1 MSGSLNNIY
10 NNVSYALYLHSV
22 EMARLQEQTS
32 TGSRINRP
40 SDDPSC
46 SYRVV
51 TLNSQEKSLA
61 NYINNLSETVGTLE
75 LSSTVIQEI
84 GSALTET
91 KVRLTQ
97 VIGGI
102 YHQETRERL
111 AEGIND
117 ILEQVVSLA
126 NTKQMG
132 QYLFGGSDTT
142 SAPYLVKRTNGEITG
157 ITYQGS
163 LENREIEV
171 APGIKS
177 SAFHVGYD
185 IFHSDDRGDPIFLG
199 DTGAAAG
206 SGKSSVKSD
215 VWLTVTY
222 DGSDYNLSIDDD
234 VTVIDVGDVSDP
246 SNVAVT
252 NSAGQVL
259 YVDATTISSTGVEPV
274 SMPGTHDIFNTLM
287 NIRNMLNNEREFSD
301 AQLRELQNNSMIVL
315 EEVNALLVQA
325 EVSVGSKIG
334 FLDNLKDSLKKL
346 KFDAEDEST
355 LLQEADIAQIAID
368 LSRREVLYQMSLSI
382 AGKLMSVSLL
392 DFIR

>member
-1 MSGSLNNIY
+1 
-10 NNVSYALYLHSV
+10 
-22 EMARLQEQTS
+22 
-32 TGSRINRP
+32 
-40 SDDPSC
+40 
-46 SYRVV
+46 
-51 TLNSQEKSLA
+51 
-61 NYINNLSETVGTLE
+61 LE
-75 LSSTVIQEI
+75 FSSTVIQEI

-102 YHQETRERL
+102 YHEETRERV

-126 NTKQMG
+126 NTKNMG
-132 QYLFGGSDTT
+132 QYLFGGNNTK
-142 SAPYLVKRTNGEITG
+142 SAPYLVERTNGEISG
-157 ITYQGS
+157 VTYQGS

-171 APGIKS
+171 ASGIKS
-177 SAFHVGYD
+177 SAFYVGYD
-185 IFHSDDRGDPIFLG
+185 IFGSDD
-199 DTGAAAG
+199 
-206 SGKSSVKSD
+206 
-215 VWLTVTY
+215 Y
-222 DGSDYNLSIDDD
+222 DGSDYNLSIDDA

-259 YVDATTISSTGVEPV
+259 YVDATKINSTGVEPV
-274 SMPGTHDIFNTLM
+274 SIPGTHDIFNTLAS
-287 NIRNMLNNEREFSD
+287 IRDMLKNEKELSD
-301 AQLRELQNNSMIVL
+301 AQLKDLQDNSLIML
-315 EEVNALLVQA
+315 EEVNQLLVQA

-334 FLDNLKDSLKKL
+334 FLDNLKDSLIKL
-346 KFDAEDEST
+346 KYDAEDEVT

>member
-1 MSGSLNNIY
+1 MSGALNSIY

-22 EMARLQEQTS
+22 EMARLQEQAT

-40 SDDPSC
+40 SDDPSY

-51 TLNSQEKSLA
+51 TLNSQERSLG
-61 NYINNLSETVGTLE
+61 NYINNLSEVVGTLE
-75 LSSTVIQEI
+75 LSSTIIQEI

-102 YHQETRERL
+102 YHEETRERT

-126 NTKQMG
+126 NTKNMG
-132 QYLFGGSDTT
+132 QYLFGGNNTT
-142 SAPYLVKRTNGEITG
+142 SAPYLVERTNGKITG
-157 ITYQGS
+157 VTYQGS

-177 SAFHVGYD
+177 SIFQVGSD
-185 IFHSDDRGDPIFLG
+185 IFGSDDRSDPVFLG
-199 DTGAAAG
+199 DTGVKAG
-206 SGKSSVKSD
+206 TGTSNLQGNT
-215 VWLTVTY
+215 WLTVT
-222 DGSDYNLSIDDD
+222 GSAGNYTLSIDDGLSTFNTD
-234 VTVIDVGDVSDP
+234 GTDT
-246 SNVAVT
+246 NLAVT
-252 NSAGQVL
+252 DSTTGKIL
-259 YVDATTISSTGVEPV
+259 YLDTTEINSTGVELV
-274 SMPGTHDIFNTLM
+274 SVPGTHDIFNTLM
-287 NIRNMLNNEREFSD
+287 SIRDMLKNERGLSG
-301 AQLRELQNNSMIVL
+301 AQLRELQDNSLIAL
-315 EEVNALLVQA
+315 EEISRLLVQA
-325 EVSVGSKIG
+325 EVSVGSKTG

-346 KFDAEDEST
+346 KYDAEDEAT

-382 AGKLMSVSLL
+382 AGRLMSISLL

>member
-1 MSGSLNNIY
+1 MSGALNNIY

-22 EMARLQEQTS
+22 EMARLQEQTT

-51 TLNSQEKSLA
+51 TLNSQEKSLE
-61 NYINNLSETVGTLE
+61 NYINNLSEVVSTLE

-84 GSALTET
+84 GSSLTET

-97 VIGGI
+97 IMGGI
-102 YHQETRERL
+102 YHEETRERV

-126 NTKQMG
+126 NTKNMG
-132 QYLFGGSDTT
+132 QYLFGGSNTA
-142 SAPYLVKRTNGEITG
+142 SAPYLVERTNGQITG
-157 ITYQGS
+157 ATYQGS
-163 LENREIEV
+163 FENREIEV
-171 APGIKS
+171 APGIQS

-185 IFHSDDRGDPIFLG
+185 IFGSDDRSDPIFLG
-199 DTGAAAG
+199 DTGAKAG
-206 SGKSSVKSD
+206 TGTSNLQGETC
-215 VWLTVTY
+215 LTVT
-222 DGSDYNLSIDDD
+222 GSAGNYALSIDDGLSTFNTD
-234 VTVIDVGDVSDP
+234 GTDT
-246 SNVAVT
+246 NLAVT
-252 NSAGQVL
+252 DSITGKIL
-259 YVDATTISSTGVEPV
+259 YVNTTEINAAGVDLV
-274 SMPGTHDIFNTLM
+274 SIPGTYDIFNTLIS
-287 NIRNMLNNEREFSD
+287 IRDMLKNERELSD
-301 AQLRELQNNSMIVL
+301 AQLKELQDNSLVTL
-315 EEVNALLVQA
+315 EEVNGLIVQA
-325 EVSVGSKIG
+325 EVSVGSKTG

-346 KFDAEDEST
+346 KYDAGDEAT

-382 AGKLMSVSLL
+382 AGRLMSLSLL